1 VRAGQTGPVREQD
14 LPRSDNVVSDT
25 RQNPAWQLQEAEP
38 QTRLAEAR
46 ERFLTSAE
54 VAPDEVRDAILTSW
68 LRSRIWK
75 VNADQIALPYIKD
88 PDRETLLAHTS
99 APILAQLHEELRT
112 EPVSIILT
120 DAKGVVLQRLTGD
133 PELERYLDRVQL
145 APGFSYSERSV
156 GTNGIGSALESRE
169 PFQVIGHEHYA
180 ENLETLACAGV
191 PICNP
196 TSGRLLGLLDLT
208 SWTRHAGPL
217 LVALA
222 KATSQRIEKSLLEQT
237 GLRELALFRE
247 YRRTCQRTSGPVLAI
262 NDDVAMMNESARR
275 LLDAADQTM
284 LLGYAADAIDV
295 DGRTAAQLALP
306 SGAEARVSCKPAWTE
321 TGLAGSVVHV
331 RFNDAPTPQPVRSRT
346 PARAALPGLVG
357 SSSLWKRCCVD
368 LDRHYRSGDR
378 FVVEGEPGTGK
389 LALLRAVHQS
399 RQSAAH
405 FRVMDAAD
413 CVNPQAWTQM
423 IAQELEAGEGALV
436 LRHLDQ
442 LSRPGLRALAH
453 VLETTL
459 GTTTP
464 PLLAATVQSL
474 ASPHED
480 LARVL
485 SHFPRS
491 VGVPPL
497 RHHVDDVRELVPFL
511 LGRITRSDTLT
522 CSPEAM
528 QVLLRNAWPGN
539 VAELNQTLFEIVQRR
554 RSGTIRVG
562 DLPPS
567 CRTTNRRILS
577 PLEAMQRDAII
588 RSLQSAA
595 ANKKQ
600 AAEALGISRATI
612 YRKIREYG
620 IDTTP
625 DA

>member
-1 VRAGQTGPVREQD
+1 M
-14 LPRSDNVVSDT
+14 VSDT
-25 RQNPAWQLQEAEP
+25 RQNPARQLQEAEP
-38 QTRLAEAR
+38 QTRLAVAR
-46 ERFLTSAE
+46 ERFLTSEE
-54 VAPDEVRDAILTSW
+54 VAPDQVRDAILTSW

-75 VNADQIALPYIKD
+75 VSADQIALPYIKD
-88 PDRETLLAHTS
+88 PNRETLLAHAS
-99 APILAQLHEELRT
+99 APILAQLHEELRD

-222 KATSQRIEKSLLEQT
+222 KATSQRIEKTLLEQT
-237 GLRELALFRE
+237 GIRELALFRE
-247 YRRTCQRTSGPVLAI
+247 YRRTCQRSSGPVLAI
-262 NDDVAMMNESARR
+262 NDDVVMMNESARR
-275 LLDAADQTM
+275 LLDPADQTV
-284 LLGYAADAIDV
+284 LLGYAADAIDLA
-295 DGRTAAQLALP
+295 GRTAAQVALP
-306 SGAEARVSCKPAWTE
+306 SGAEARVSCKPAWSE
-321 TGLAGSVVHV
+321 TGLAGGVVHV
-331 RFNDAPTPQPVRSRT
+331 RFNDAPAPQPARSRT
-346 PARAALPGLVG
+346 PPRASLPGVVG
-357 SSSLWKRCCVD
+357 SSSLWKRCCAD
-368 LDRHYRSGDR
+368 LDRHYRSRDR
-378 FVVEGEPGTGK
+378 LILEGEPGTGK

-399 RQSAAH
+399 RQTAAH
-405 FRVMDAAD
+405 FRVMDATD
-413 CVNPQAWTQM
+413 CVNPQAWTQV
-423 IAQELEAGEGALV
+423 IAQELEAGDGALV
-436 LRHLDQ
+436 LRHIDQ
-442 LSRPGLRALAH
+442 LSKPALRALAV
-453 VLETTL
+453 VLAAA
-459 GTTTP
+459 P
-464 PLLAATVQSL
+464 DAASAPWMAATVHSL
-474 ASPHED
+474 TNPDQD

-485 SHFPRS
+485 AHFPRS
-491 VGVPPL
+491 LSVPPL
-497 RHHVDDVRELVPFL
+497 RHHIDDVRELVPFL
-511 LGRITRSDTLT
+511 LRKISHGDTLT

-539 VAELNQTLFEIVQRR
+539 VGELHQALFDIVQRH
-554 RSGTIRVG
+554 RSGTIRAG

-567 CRTTNRRILS
+567 CRTTNRRILT
-577 PLEAMQRDAII
+577 PLEAVQRDAII
-588 RSLQSAA
+588 RSLQDTS